1 MGQALKHEFINT
13 VPVIVPIFDG
23 IKAMSPS
30 VKAWLIENFPGAV
43 DDLENAPS
51 GPGLVDVRVTCGKW
65 WYYCDDTLPTDETA
79 GDSPRATTTR
89 TSLEGAGA
97 PTNFD
102 HDDIA
107 RTLSSLNRRVNPGDH
122 SFRLSMSK
130 GHFSANVTAESIIH
144 FNIACIVKRQN
155 HRKHNSHQWFFDG
168 ICQGLH
174 NRNSFAFLTDCGTT
188 YSSTCLA
195 RLFYELRLKTDLIGV
210 TARQRVETPNLFFHP
225 CEDSPFSFL
234 EGDHKK
240 SGDMRPCWKCYAT
253 YYMSPCPLQGFEFEA
268 TLIMNSAMFN
278 LVEALPVMPGP
289 CQLLNWQKMKE
300 FRVVEEYFNLLFKG
314 ESDKRVPSMPHKFK
328 RMGRSSSGSQ
338 LGSGSGSPR
347 AAGSP
352 RSSARSSPRSL
363 TPNSSGANSP
373 MQSSQA
379 SMVER
384 ESQVPSSTTT
394 STETPTSQISR
405 TPEVGGIT
413 FTEFL
418 RVNMRLA
425 EDRILS
431 FVCVF
436 STGFGTKWIP
446 GATFFYQPEIRW
458 ETLLTQRRRWLN
470 GTFASFLFF
479 FNSKR
484 ASDRIKGGMFDSHKA
499 GKNIRL
505 INGLWS
511 LQLVQ
516 LVLVLCAPAVFGS
529 ASYIGLVEMAKK
541 WPLAFGWAKYH
552 LWGPIR
558 AAEIWIIAYFLVYI
572 VWTFRSFCAPRG
584 RMPEVVCRTI
594 AILGFFIILPVYM
607 SVWWTIATQGL
618 DVINVLVVGS
628 LGLPIVI
635 ALAQSVTSAGLYLFY
650 LPWFMF
656 LIVFFLV
663 YIPSYSFAR
672 LWDTTWGNRAT
683 GNDSAITDR
692 MVDIM
697 KMRNFIFICFLTVA
711 NCLCAWAFIGI
722 FQLGYSAVL
731 GFMLIVFFPM
741 IIQLIFSFVFLF
753 VAVPLRYLGLRPDKS
768 KLKIDHGKQS
778 NAGLGEGGHTGN
790 PIVHHEYEGSSGRL
804 VDVETGQPARG
815 ALGNLRIDTRWERE
829 QDSPGPAS
837 TATQKVSFQ
846 RGL

>member
-1 MGQALKHEFINT
+1 
-13 VPVIVPIFDG
+13 
-23 IKAMSPS
+23 
-30 VKAWLIENFPGAV
+30 
-43 DDLENAPS
+43 
-51 GPGLVDVRVTCGKW
+51 
-65 WYYCDDTLPTDETA
+65 
-79 GDSPRATTTR
+79 
-89 TSLEGAGA
+89 
-97 PTNFD
+97 
-102 HDDIA
+102 
-107 RTLSSLNRRVNPGDH
+107 
-122 SFRLSMSK
+122 
-130 GHFSANVTAESIIH
+130 
-144 FNIACIVKRQN
+144 
-155 HRKHNSHQWFFDG
+155 
-168 ICQGLH
+168 
-174 NRNSFAFLTDCGTT
+174 
-188 YSSTCLA
+188 
-195 RLFYELRLKTDLIGV
+195 
-210 TARQRVETPNLFFHP
+210 
-225 CEDSPFSFL
+225 
-234 EGDHKK
+234 
-240 SGDMRPCWKCYAT
+240 
-253 YYMSPCPLQGFEFEA
+253 MSPCPLQGFEFEA

-314 ESDKRVPSMPHKFK
+314 ESDKRVPSMPYKFK
-328 RMGRSSSGSQ
+328 RMGRAGSNSPLNRSRSGSTGSTPRSVTSGSA
-338 LGSGSGSPR
+338 GSGGSPSNS
-347 AAGSP
+347 AASAIEDGAPLTNRVSTGSVAA
-352 RSSARSSPRSL
+352 SSRPDPHGPAD
-363 TPNSSGANSP
+363 
-373 MQSSQA
+373 
-379 SMVER
+379 
-384 ESQVPSSTTT
+384 
-394 STETPTSQISR
+394 PT
-405 TPEVGGIT
+405 GGIT

-511 LQLVQ
+511 LQLMQ
-516 LVLVLCAPAVFGS
+516 LVLVLVAPAVFGS
-529 ASYIGLVEMAKK
+529 ASYIGLVEMADK

-552 LWGPIR
+552 LYGPIR
-558 AAEIWIIAYFLVYI
+558 AAEIWIAAYFAVYI
-572 VWTFRSFCAPRG
+572 IWSFRSFYAPRG
-584 RMPEVVCRTI
+584 RMPEVVCRSI
-594 AILGFFIILPVYM
+594 AILGFFVVLPVYM

-628 LGLPIVI
+628 LGLPVVI

-697 KMRNFIFICFLTVA
+697 KTRNFYFICFLTTM

-722 FQLGYSAVL
+722 FELGYSAVL

-753 VAVPLRYLGLRPDKS
+753 LAVPMRYLGLRKDK
-768 KLKIDHGKQS
+768 LTPHGMDMS
-778 NAGLGEGGHTGN
+778 VHNDSMSDAGSSSQN
-790 PIVHHEYEGSSGRL
+790 PMTKSGSSGKL
-804 VDVETGQPARG
+804 ADVEAGEPG
-815 ALGNLRIDTRWERE
+815 KSGSGGLRIDTTWGNAGAAN
-829 QDSPGPAS
+829 SPQQPPP
-837 TATQKVSFQ
+837 QKAVTFQ

>member
-1 MGQALKHEFINT
+1 VL
-13 VPVIVPIFDG
+13 
-23 IKAMSPS
+23 
-30 VKAWLIENFPGAV
+30 
-43 DDLENAPS
+43 
-51 GPGLVDVRVTCGKW
+51 
-65 WYYCDDTLPTDETA
+65 
-79 GDSPRATTTR
+79 
-89 TSLEGAGA
+89 TSNLD
-97 PTNFD
+97 N
-102 HDDIA
+102 DDIA
-107 RTLSSLNRRVNPGDH
+107 RTLSSLNRRMNPGDN

-130 GHFSANVTAESIIH
+130 GHFSTNITMESIIY
-144 FNIACIVKRQN
+144 FNMAIIVKRQN

-168 ICQGLH
+168 VCQGLH
-174 NRNSFAFLTDCGTT
+174 HRNSFAFLTDCGTT

-314 ESDKRVPSMPHKFK
+314 ESDKRVPSMPYKFK
-328 RMGRSSSGSQ
+328 RMGRLSNGSQ
-338 LGSGSGSPR
+338 SAGSTPRSVNNSPR
-347 AAGSP
+347 TF
-352 RSSARSSPRSL
+352 SPRSL
-363 TPNSSGANSP
+363 SPHGSSATSPKTTPAL
-373 MQSSQA
+373 
-379 SMVER
+379 VLD
-384 ESQVPSSTTT
+384 SQVVGSAT
-394 STETPTSQISR
+394 STDTPDSQVSR
-405 TPEVGGIT
+405 SPAAAAVGGIT

-458 ETLLTQRRRWLN
+458 AKLLTQRRRWLN

-529 ASYIGLVEMAKK
+529 ASYIGLVEMANK

-552 LWGPIR
+552 IFGSIR
-558 AAEIWIIAYFLVYI
+558 AAEVWIVGYFLVYI
-572 VWTFRSFCAPRG
+572 IWTFRSFYAPRG
-584 RMPEVVCRTI
+584 RMPEVLCRTI
-594 AILGFFIILPVYM
+594 AIAGFFVILPVYM

-628 LGLPIVI
+628 LGLPVVI

-683 GNDSAITDR
+683 GNDSAITDN
-692 MVDIM
+692 MVNIM
-697 KMRNFIFICFLTVA
+697 KLRNYVFICFLTVA
-711 NCLCAWAFIGI
+711 NCLLAWAFIGI
-722 FQLGYSAVL
+722 FELGYSAVL

-741 IIQLIFSFVFLF
+741 IIQLVFSFVFLF
-753 VAVPLRYLGLRPDKS
+753 VAVPLRYLGLRPDTS
-768 KLKIDHGKQS
+768 KLKGGVMEPSKVV
-778 NAGLGEGGHTGN
+778 GLGELRN
-790 PIVHHEYEGSSGRL
+790 PIQEESAFRI
-804 VDVETGQPARG
+804 VDEETGQAARDG
-815 ALGNLRIDTRWERE
+815 HGNLRIDTRWG
-829 QDSPGPAS
+829 DSSPPS
-837 TATQKVSFQ
+837 TAVHAGTPVQNGTHAAGTQRVSFQ
-846 RGL
+846 KGL

>member
-1 MGQALKHEFINT
+1 
-13 VPVIVPIFDG
+13 
-23 IKAMSPS
+23 MSPS
-30 VKAWLIENFPGAV
+30 VKAWMMENFPGAI
-43 DDLENAPS
+43 DDLEDAPS
-51 GPGLVDVRVTCGKW
+51 GPGLVDVRVSCGKW

-79 GDSPRATTTR
+79 GTNEQSWARRSDPSSRHR
-89 TSLEGAGA
+89 GASA
-97 PTNFD
+97 DILASSMFD
-102 HDDIA
+102 TDDIA
-107 RTLSSLNRRVNPGDH
+107 HTLSSLNRRAHTGD
-122 SFRLSMSK
+122 SSYRTSMSR
-130 GHFSANVTAESIIH
+130 GHLSANITLEHIIY
-144 FNIACIVKRQN
+144 FNICCIVKRQN

-168 ICQGLH
+168 ICQGLD

-188 YSSTCLA
+188 YNSTCLA

-210 TARQRVETPNLFFHP
+210 TARQRVETPGLFFHP

-234 EGDHKK
+234 AGDHKK

-314 ESDKRVPSMPHKFK
+314 ESDQRVPSMPHRFK
-328 RMGRSSSGSQ
+328 RMARVGGAN
-338 LGSGSGSPR
+338 SPR
-347 AAGSP
+347 AVGKTIS
-352 RSSARSSPRSL
+352 SSPRSADGS
-363 TPNSSGANSP
+363 PRNFSPPSSPLGCSP
-373 MQSSQA
+373 RGSVDTTLISSA
-379 SMVER
+379 S
-384 ESQVPSSTTT
+384 STVPSSQV
-394 STETPTSQISR
+394 SQA
-405 TPEVGGIT
+405 PADAAGGIT

-511 LQLVQ
+511 LQLMQ
-516 LVLVLCAPAVFGS
+516 LVLVLVSPAVFGS
-529 ASYIGLVEMAKK
+529 ASYIGLIEMSKK
-541 WPLAFGWAKYH
+541 WALGFGWAQYTLIGPVRCAE
-552 LWGPIR
+552 LW
-558 AAEIWIIAYFLVYI
+558 IASYFAVYI
-572 VWTFRSFCAPRG
+572 IWTFRSFYAPRG
-584 RMPEVVCRTI
+584 RMPEVLCRTI
-594 AILGFFIILPVYM
+594 AILGFLVVLPVYL

-683 GNDSAITDR
+683 GNDSAITDG

-697 KMRNFIFICFLTVA
+697 KTRNFVFICFLTLL
-711 NCLCAWAFIGI
+711 NCACAWAFIGI
-722 FQLGYSAVL
+722 FELGYSAVL
-731 GFMLIVFFPM
+731 GFMLLVFFPM
-741 IIQLIFSFVFLF
+741 IIQLVFSFVFLF
-753 VAVPLRYLGLRPDKS
+753 LAVPMRYLGLRPHKTEQ
-768 KLKIDHGKQS
+768 HGIQ
-778 NAGLGEGGHTGN
+778 
-790 PIVHHEYEGSSGRL
+790 
-804 VDVETGQPARG
+804 ETGASAKNNWNSPGGDPAAAAVAHNPLVESG
-815 ALGNLRIDTRWERE
+815 ALIIDIETGSAATSAGGTLRLA
-829 QDSPGPAS
+829 SPVTESSAALQQQG
-837 TATQKVSFQ
+837 QKVSFK